1 MNRRG
6 WRQMNQY
13 LFERN
18 EQDNDGREGKH
29 TVNHGV
35 TENEH
40 SIPIFSYER
49 ALPALACC
57 SLCVKTP

>member
-1 MNRRG
+1 
-6 WRQMNQY
+6 MNQY

-18 EQDNDGREGKH
+18 KQDNDGREGKH

>member
-1 MNRRG
+1 
-6 WRQMNQY
+6 MNQY

-40 SIPIFSYER
+40 TPFPYSHER
-49 ALPALACC
+49 ALPALVHCP
-57 SLCVKTP
+57 LCVKTSG